1 MISPF
6 MILVGWERGG
16 AGLSQPTSNMKV
28 EIVFVRLGA
37 EKAHPNREQ
46 TLFLV
51 FHVKEVGVVGGREA
65 SLPSFPHHNQLLCH
79 EILMLGW
86 GPRSAAPSPTNIR
99 IYMTRS
105 WLVIFR
111 FFLMSDQ

>member
-51 FHVKEVGVVGGREA
+51 FHDKEVGCGGGARDPTTPHNNMY
-65 SLPSFPHHNQLLCH
+65 LPDTMNLL
-79 EILMLGW
+79 
-86 GPRSAAPSPTNIR
+86 
-99 IYMTRS
+99 
-105 WLVIFR
+105 
-111 FFLMSDQ
+111 